1 MTSKTEELQKLYQEV
16 LDYKSDIDDD
26 GDVRFRHPEMG
37 VFYLSIDADNDPEFL
52 RLVFP
57 NFADDE
63 RTGLSRE
70 QLLELANEVN
80 IRNKASKLT
89 VSYMNSDNTWN
100 VSAQIESFIA
110 AADQFPD
117 PEMLRATMNRNIS
130 AIRASLSTFHQAV
143 EEAKNTDSEDGE
155 NGDAI

>member
-1 MTSKTEELQKLYQEV
+1 MSSKTEDLQKLYQEV

-37 VFYLSIDADNDPEFL
+37 VFYISIDAEGDPEFL

-80 IRNKASKLT
+80 IKNKAAKLT

-100 VSAQIESFIA
+100 VSAQIECFIA
-110 AADQFPD
+110 PADQSPD
-117 PEMLRATMNRNIS
+117 PDLLRATMNRNIS

-143 EEAKNTDSEDGE
+143 EEAKGSASEGGEEGDS
-155 NGDAI
+155 I